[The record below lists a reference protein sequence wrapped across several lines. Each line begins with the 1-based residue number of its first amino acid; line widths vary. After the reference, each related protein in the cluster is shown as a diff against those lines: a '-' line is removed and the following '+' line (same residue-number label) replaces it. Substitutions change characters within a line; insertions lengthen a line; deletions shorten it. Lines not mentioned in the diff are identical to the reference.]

1 VGACYICWRGHL
13 LIRRWAVQTSQEEP
27 SRIISE
33 VFPRLFRFFFNSQ
46 SWGRAALKL
55 RTTQNSATIM
65 GLLKS
70 IWNGFGDLYDS
81 VENTSGND
89 SYEDNNRYTEPYE
102 NNDRYT
108 EPRTYSPG
116 TMWMYKIHLYGSY
129 YTANHN
135 RRWVSEEIFET
146 PEFDLQ
152 DRAYIRRLV
161 RLRYPD
167 AVDCDSVQVFFHGQ
181 EWK

>member
-1 VGACYICWRGHL
+1 MGAYYICWRGDL

-33 VFPRLFRFFFNSQ
+33 VFPRLFRFIFNSQ

-81 VENTSGND
+81 VENTSDNNF
-89 SYEDNNRYTEPYE
+89 YEDRGCYTRITWEGRYKCLDGFERRGKLDEILPKDEAERIIRNY
-102 NNDRYT
+102 DLRAAWIK
-108 EPRTYSPG
+108 S
-116 TMWMYKIHLYGSY
+116 KLYDCVY
-129 YTANHN
+129 VDDTVNF
-135 RRWVSEEIFET
+135 RWRDV
-146 PEFDLQ
+146 
-152 DRAYIRRLV
+152 
-161 RLRYPD
+161 
-167 AVDCDSVQVFFHGQ
+167 
-181 EWK
+181 